1 MENKS
6 ITEFKR
12 YYERT
17 REATNRVLA
26 VIPPDKMDWSYL
38 PGKFTIADLIRHIAA
53 IERHLF
59 MEIARGQKPAYKGCG
74 KELAD
79 GHQNVLQYF
88 NEMHRQSLEILDA
101 MSDADQL
108 REVKTLDGRLISA
121 GNFLRALIV
130 HEVHHRGALCIYLN
144 LLGVK
149 TPPIIGLMEEQVIQL
164 SATYS
169 LDDM

>member
-1 MENKS
+1 
-6 ITEFKR
+6 
-12 YYERT
+12 
-17 REATNRVLA
+17 
-26 VIPPDKMDWSYL
+26 
-38 PGKFTIADLIRHIAA
+38 
-53 IERHLF
+53 
-59 MEIARGQKPAYKGCG
+59 
-74 KELAD
+74 
-79 GHQNVLQYF
+79 
-88 NEMHRQSLEILDA
+88 
-101 MSDADQL
+101 L